1 MSDSRLKLAVFI
13 DFDNIEIGVKTTLN
27 GSFDIGAVLE
37 AIKERG
43 EVVTKVAY
51 GDWKRSGDHGRAM
64 AQHAV
69 RMVQRVMT
77 PGGDKNGADINL
89 ALDALE
95 MAFTHDHINAFV
107 IVGGDSD
114 FITLV
119 EKLKQYDRKVFVVG
133 GRAFTSQVM
142 QKNCT
147 EFIAYENIVPQRGG
161 GGRQRGERGDRA
173 QDKPR
178 AGAQPID
185 QAVALVKRAL
195 KVLVDREVSP
205 QLGLLKST
213 LLQLD
218 SSFSER
224 DYGASTFREFADKL
238 AEQGLVTLKHQ
249 GRSTLVELPD
259 GSTPMTPP
267 SAESPSLTTSG
278 STPLT
283 GGSTSP
289 SGSSEPVPL
298 REILEQPDSGP
309 APAEMSMSLGDGV
322 ALVRRVLAEATTQP
336 RWPMYPRQFK
346 QFLKSAQPDFDE
358 RRYGSINDLM
368 RACQKDGLLRLER
381 DRQGGL
387 RVFANGANA
396 RASVP
401 HGWAVGRENGHELEA
416 SVEAAATPEPIAEVA
431 EVVEEVASVSARSS
445 ARELRRDLA
454 EAASGREGGPVIE
467 AQVTAVREE
476 EVAAAPAAKAKRA
489 SRARKTPTG
498 EKKKAAPRRK
508 KQA

>member
-1 MSDSRLKLAVFI
+1 MSDQKLKIAVFI
-13 DFDNIEIGVKTTLN
+13 DFDNVEIGVKTTL
-27 GSFDIGAVLE
+27 GLAFDIGAVLE

-43 EVVTKVAY
+43 EVITKVAY

-69 RMVQRVMT
+69 RLVQRVMT

-95 MAFTHDHINAFV
+95 MAFTHSHINAFV

-147 EFIAYENIVPQRGG
+147 EFIAYENIVPERDRRSSPKQE
-161 GGRQRGERGDRA
+161 RGER
-173 QDKPR
+173 PR
-178 AGAQPID
+178 SSSTQPIE
-185 QAVALVKRAL
+185 QAVPLVKRAL
-195 KVLVDREVSP
+195 KVLADREVSP

-224 DYGASTFREFADKL
+224 DYGLSSFRDFADKL
-238 AEQGLVTLKHQ
+238 AQQGLVALKHQ
-249 GRSTLVELPD
+249 GRSTLVELSD
-259 GSTPMTPP
+259 GTAHTESVESAGSGPPSLGTTQSSYGEVSPKRPSAAKADPTEPVSSAREAGRKAARELFESTEASTPNGHEATEDEAPRRD
-267 SAESPSLTTSG
+267 A
-278 STPLT
+278 
-283 GGSTSP
+283 
-289 SGSSEPVPL
+289 
-298 REILEQPDSGP
+298 PD
-309 APAEMSMSLGDGV
+309 AASLGDGV
-322 ALVRRVLAEATTQP
+322 ALVRRVLGEATTQP

-346 QFLKSAQPDFDE
+346 QFLKTAQPDFEE
-358 RRYGSINDLM
+358 RRYGSIADLM
-368 RACQKDGLLRLER
+368 RACQKDGILRLER

-387 RVFANGANA
+387 RVFANGATSS

-401 HGWAVGRENGHELEA
+401 HGWGLVVNNPQPPVDAVDPADLVEPLPAVVAEPSPVAEELGVA
-416 SVEAAATPEPIAEVA
+416 GEAAKPKRT
-431 EVVEEVASVSARSS
+431 AR
-445 ARELRRDLA
+445 
-454 EAASGREGGPVIE
+454 V
-467 AQVTAVREE
+467 
-476 EVAAAPAAKAKRA
+476 
-489 SRARKTPTG
+489 RKTAATG
-498 EKKKAAPRRK
+498 EKKKPAPRRRK
-508 KQA
+508 TAGAS